1 MNTPEDEYI
10 DLSQYIELKL
20 SECNEMISRFCPDDF
35 NPQIFSLFEDIYY
48 IERNIYITI
57 HHSLIYNDHTIIRRV
72 MPILTDILNNT
83 YWTLITLIKEIYF
96 KLDPVTYIQ
105 LISTTVNLI
114 RSIADS
120 ISVIFSKDDDI
131 HTHYTITINE
141 SNTVLFEIL

>member
-1 MNTPEDEYI
+1 MCLYD
-10 DLSQYIELKL
+10 
-20 SECNEMISRFCPDDF
+20 
-35 NPQIFSLFEDIYY
+35 
-48 IERNIYITI
+48 
-57 HHSLIYNDHTIIRRV
+57 
-72 MPILTDILNNT
+72 
-83 YWTLITLIKEIYF
+83 F